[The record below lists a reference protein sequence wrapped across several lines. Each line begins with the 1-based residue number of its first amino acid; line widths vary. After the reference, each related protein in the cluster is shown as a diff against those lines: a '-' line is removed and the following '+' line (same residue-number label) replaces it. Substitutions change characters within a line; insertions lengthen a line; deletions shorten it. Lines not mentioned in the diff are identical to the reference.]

1 MTAPAFEKPVMHH
14 GQPAAADYSA
24 KQYFAMKYGAST
36 SSLCSVIGE
45 RVDGVLQNEPTA
57 GQACKIMTHG
67 FTKVSCGGTVAVGDP
82 VMTDAAGEFIKCT
95 VGNYYAGFMTQA
107 GVDGDVKTMKIC
119 PGFLSA
125 VVYQFFIDMTL
136 IADGDLVTTFTPGF
150 AGAIEKTFWVQE
162 NPVTTA
168 SKASTLNFEI
178 GTTNLTGGVIS
189 LTSAACTPLGAV
201 VAGTAVTAN
210 NTFGRTDTI
219 SVEASST
226 TTFIEGSGTIF
237 IQCSHRPA

>member
-1 MTAPAFEKPVMHH
+1 MTAAAFEKPMMHH
-14 GQPAAADYSA
+14 GLQAAADYSA
-24 KQYFAMKYGAST
+24 KQYFAMKWGST
-36 SSLCSVIGE
+36 TASLCSVIGE

-57 GQACKIMTHG
+57 GQACKIMSHG
-67 FTKVSCGGTVAVGDP
+67 FTKVSCGGTVAIGDP

-95 VGNYYAGFMTQA
+95 VGNYYAGIMVQA
-107 GVDGDVKTMKIC
+107 GVDGDVKTMKIQ

-136 IADGDLVTTFTPGF
+136 IADGDLVTDFVPGF
-150 AGAIEKTFWVQE
+150 AGAIEKVWWVQE

-168 SKASTLNFEI
+168 SKASTLTVEI
-178 GTTNLTGGVIS
+178 GATGTTGGAIA
-189 LTSAACTPLGAV
+189 LTSAACTPLGKYI
-201 VAGTAVTAN
+201 AGSAITAL
-210 NTFGRTDTI
+210 NTFGRTSTI
-219 SVEASST
+219 SVVAAST